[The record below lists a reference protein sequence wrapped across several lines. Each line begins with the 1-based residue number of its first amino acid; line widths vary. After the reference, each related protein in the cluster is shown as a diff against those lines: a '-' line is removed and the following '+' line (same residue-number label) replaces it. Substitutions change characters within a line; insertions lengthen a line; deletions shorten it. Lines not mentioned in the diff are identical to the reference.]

1 MILVDLEFPALGQI
15 YQFRLD
21 ECMSVNLTIDEVLS
35 IIAQKE
41 HSDFEENRKSWIL
54 CSKTGQR
61 VLCGT
66 MSLKEQGIRTA
77 DSLILV

>member
-1 MILVDLEFPALGQI
+1 MILVDLEFPVSGQI

-21 ECMSVNLTIDEVLS
+21 ECMTVNLAIDEILS

-41 HSDFEENRKSWIL
+41 RSDFSEDKEKWML
-54 CSKTGQR
+54 CSKTGR
-61 VLCGT
+61 KILNRT

>member
-1 MILVDLEFPALGQI
+1 MILVDLEFPVSGQI

-21 ECMSVNLTIDEVLS
+21 ECMTVNHAIDEVLS

-41 HSDFEENRKSWIL
+41 RSDFSEDKEKWML
-54 CSKTGQR
+54 CSKTGR
-61 VLCGT
+61 KILNRT

>member
-1 MILVDLEFPALGQI
+1 MILVDLEFPVLGQI

-21 ECMSVNLTIDEVLS
+21 ECMTVNLVIDEVLN

-41 HSDFEENRKSWIL
+41 HFDYSENKEKWML
-54 CSKTGQR
+54 CSKTDR
-61 VLCGT
+61 KILNRT
-66 MSLKEQGIRTA
+66 MSLKEQGIQTA

>member
-1 MILVDLEFPALGQI
+1 MILVDLEFPVSGQI

-21 ECMSVNLTIDEVLS
+21 ECMTVNLAIDEVLS

-41 HSDFEENRKSWIL
+41 RSDFSENKEKWIL
-54 CSKTGQR
+54 CSKTGR
-61 VLCGT
+61 KILSRT